1 MAGVPIRSPHI
12 AWSELEALAPTA
24 QAQAGDAVCGHLP
37 ERVVEPVSQE
47 QVASILRWANDN
59 GVVVSPRGNG
69 TKIGWGAPPSALD
82 LVVSLRRMDRVLE
95 HASGDMTAT
104 VEPGCIVA
112 DFQRKLAE
120 HGQRLAVDPLFPRQ
134 ATIGGI
140 LAGNDS
146 GSLRVR
152 FGSLRD
158 LLIGVTLALPDGTL
172 ARSGGKVVK
181 NVAGYDLPKLAIGS
195 LGTLGIITQAIF
207 RLHPLPQADETLSFE
222 FETAAAANRAVLALL
237 DSVLTFT
244 GLQLRFLPAPP
255 TQPRPS
261 LAAQAGGPLCL
272 LDVRFEGV
280 REAVEDQ
287 ARRTERILRN
297 LPGGYAGTRL
307 EPIDASAGAEA
318 AAAAWRAPSDLWQ
331 ASPSAIA
338 KFSVLP
344 SDIGSLLEG
353 VRSQAE
359 PAGVRVRAV
368 AQAVGVGLLRLD
380 GPDEVLAGIIR
391 NLRKAIAPRDGS
403 LVLLQGSE
411 SLRRQVEVWGDVGT
425 AFHLMY
431 RMKEQFDPKGTLNRG
446 RFVGGI

>member
-1 MAGVPIRSPHI
+1 MAGVPIRSQQI
-12 AWSELEALAPTA
+12 AWGDLEAVAPA
-24 QAQAGDAVCGHLP
+24 HHAEAGDAVCGRVP
-37 ERVVEPVSQE
+37 ERAIEPASQE
-47 QVASILRWANDN
+47 QVASILRWANNN
-59 GVVVSPRGNG
+59 GIAVAPRGNG
-69 TKIGWGAPPSALD
+69 TKIGWGTPPSDLD
-82 LVVSLRRMDRVLE
+82 LLISLRRMDQVLE

-104 VEPGCIVA
+104 VEPGCTVA

-140 LAGNDS
+140 LACNDS

-207 RLHPLPQADETLSFE
+207 RLHPLPQAEQTLSFE

-244 GLQLRFLPAPP
+244 GLQLRFFPAQQKQQGASS
-255 TQPRPS
+255 TIS
-261 LAAQAGGPLCL
+261 AGAPLCL

-297 LPGGYAGTRL
+297 LAGGYAGTRL
-307 EPIDASAGAEA
+307 EPVDASAEAEA
-318 AAAAWRAPSDLWQ
+318 AAAAWRAPSDLWD
-331 ASPSAIA
+331 AAPSAIA

-344 SDIGSLLEG
+344 SDIGSLLDG

-359 PAGVRVRAV
+359 PAGIRVRAV
-368 AQAVGVGLLRLD
+368 AQAVGTGLLRLD
-380 GPDEVLAGIIR
+380 GPDEELAGIIR
-391 NLRKAIAPRDGS
+391 NLRKAIAPRHGS
-403 LVLLQGSE
+403 LVLLHGSE
-411 SLRRQVEVWGDVGT
+411 SLRRQVGVWGDTGT
-425 AFHLMY
+425 ALRLMR
-431 RMKEQFDPKGTLNRG
+431 RMKDQFDPKGILNRG